1 MIVKSNKKPRDSV
14 SSLATDSLRQ
24 GSEITMDS
32 NANHRARI
40 TRFSELRQHSRDMSS
55 WLYHQQEKVRGIDD
69 PNAKLLFQRLGHF
82 ANDLR
87 GCGSQL
93 LFKHYYTQDTYRLAH
108 MRSCRRHMLCRFCSS
123 IRASKQAKSYHAKM
137 LEILKDN
144 PKLKPVF
151 ITLTV
156 KNGDDLGERF
166 NHLMSNFKAMQ
177 MARRKWLV
185 RGTGHNELCK
195 AHGIV
200 YAVEITKGNGWHP
213 HIHMVA
219 LVDDWIDRKKLSQQ
233 WEAITG
239 DSKIVDVRRLK
250 PSKGTKDD
258 YSEAFVE
265 VFKYACKFSDMSFLD
280 IWLAH
285 ETLSPDGRLKRIQ
298 GSIGLFR
305 GVKVPEKLTDDDL
318 DDNSPFMLILYRFIR
333 GAGYSVVSTQ
343 DFPFGEVTKGNLLE
357 ALKDL
362 EASGEVLANLPKLPK
377 PFSIYDE
384 VKPPEVLPDWL
395 LPFANDGATLE
406 ATD

>member
-1 MIVKSNKKPRDSV
+1 MKVRNNKKPCDSV
-14 SSLATDSLRQ
+14 SSLATDSLGQ

-32 NANHRARI
+32 NAIHRARI

-55 WLYHQQEKVRGIDD
+55 WLYHQQDKVRGIDE

-82 ANDLR
+82 ASDLR
-87 GCGSQL
+87 GCGSSL
-93 LFKHYYTQDTYRLAH
+93 TFKHYYTKDVYKLVH

-123 IRASKQAKSYHAKM
+123 IRATKQAMSYHAKM

-144 PKLKPVF
+144 PSLKPVF

-166 NHLMSNFKAMQ
+166 NHLMTAFKAMQ
-177 MARRKWLV
+177 NSRSKWRV

-219 LVDDWIDRKKLSQQ
+219 LVDDWIDRKKLSEQ
-233 WEAITG
+233 WLAFTG

-258 YSEAFVE
+258 YSEAFIE
-265 VFKYACKFSDMSFLD
+265 VFKYACKFSDMSFFD

-318 DDNSPFMLILYRFIR
+318 DDNSPFMLILYRFMR
-333 GAGYSVVSTQ
+333 GSGYSVVKTQ
-343 DFPFGEVTKGNLLE
+343 DYPNGQVTKENLSV
-357 ALKDL
+357 ALQDL
-362 EASGEVLANLPKLPK
+362 LASGEVLADLPK
-377 PFSIYDE
+377 PPKEIDFYDE
-384 VKPPEVLPDWL
+384 VEPPEVLPDWL
-395 LPFANDGATLE
+395 LPLAT
-406 ATD
+406 

>member
-395 LPFANDGATLE
+395 LPFANDRATLE

>member
-1 MIVKSNKKPRDSV
+1 MIEKSNKKPRDSV

-24 GSEITMDS
+24 GSQITMDS

>member
-1 MIVKSNKKPRDSV
+1 MICPLAL
-14 SSLATDSLRQ
+14 SSA
-24 GSEITMDS
+24 G
-32 NANHRARI
+32 
-40 TRFSELRQHSRDMSS
+40 
-55 WLYHQQEKVRGIDD
+55 KVRGIND
-69 PNAKLLFQRLGHF
+69 PNVKLLFQRLGHF

-93 LFKHYYTQDTYRLAH
+93 LFKHYYTQDSYRLAH

-123 IRASKQAKSYHAKM
+123 IRATKQAMSYHAKM
-137 LEILKDN
+137 LQVLKDN

-200 YAVEITKGNGWHP
+200 YAVEITNKGRGWHP

-219 LVDDWIDRKKLSQQ
+219 LVDDWIDGKKLSQQ

-250 PSKGTKDD
+250 PSKGTKNKGTKND
-258 YSEAFVE
+258 YMEAFIE
-265 VFKYACKFSDMSFLD
+265 VFKYALKFSEMSHFD

-285 ETLSPDGRLKRIQ
+285 ETLSPDGRLKRLQ

-305 GVKVPEKLTDDDL
+305 GVKVPEKMTDEQLSDDL
-318 DDNSPFMLILYRFIR
+318 PFMLVLYRFIR

-362 EASGEVLANLPKLPK
+362 ESSGEVLANLPKPPK

-384 VKPPEVLPDWL
+384 VEPPEVLPDWL
-395 LPFANDGATLE
+395 LVFENGE
-406 ATD
+406 

>member
-1 MIVKSNKKPRDSV
+1 
-14 SSLATDSLRQ
+14 
-24 GSEITMDS
+24 
-32 NANHRARI
+32 
-40 TRFSELRQHSRDMSS
+40 
-55 WLYHQQEKVRGIDD
+55 
-69 PNAKLLFQRLGHF
+69 
-82 ANDLR
+82 
-87 GCGSQL
+87 
-93 LFKHYYTQDTYRLAH
+93 
-108 MRSCRRHMLCRFCSS
+108 
-123 IRASKQAKSYHAKM
+123 
-137 LEILKDN
+137 
-144 PKLKPVF
+144 
-151 ITLTV
+151 
-156 KNGDDLGERF
+156 
-166 NHLMSNFKAMQ
+166 MSNFKAMQ

>member
-1 MIVKSNKKPRDSV
+1 MIGKSNKKPRDSV

-137 LEILKDN
+137 LEVLKDN

-318 DDNSPFMLILYRFIR
+318 DDDSPFMLILYRFIR

>member
-1 MIVKSNKKPRDSV
+1 MVM
-14 SSLATDSLRQ
+14 T
-24 GSEITMDS
+24 
-32 NANHRARI
+32 
-40 TRFSELRQHSRDMSS
+40 
-55 WLYHQQEKVRGIDD
+55 W
-69 PNAKLLFQRLGHF
+69 AK
-82 ANDLR
+82 
-87 GCGSQL
+87 
-93 LFKHYYTQDTYRLAH
+93 
-108 MRSCRRHMLCRFCSS
+108 
-123 IRASKQAKSYHAKM
+123 
-137 LEILKDN
+137 
-144 PKLKPVF
+144 
-151 ITLTV
+151 
-156 KNGDDLGERF
+156 RF

-362 EASGEVLANLPKLPK
+362 EASGEVLANLQSYLNPLVFMMRLNRLRFCLIGCCRLRMTGRLWKQRIEQARQQIKSPK
-377 PFSIYDE
+377 
-384 VKPPEVLPDWL
+384 
-395 LPFANDGATLE
+395 
-406 ATD
+406 